1 MKERLKNDLLI
12 RVCQQEH
19 VERTP
24 VWIMRQAGRYLP
36 EYQKVRSKTDFTTM
50 CHTPELAAEVT
61 LQPIDI
67 INVDAAIIFSD
78 ILVIPEAMGM
88 ELNFY
93 DGKGPVFEKPL
104 RSEMDFDKLAPV
116 EVEDKLNYVLKAI
129 KLVKKEL
136 NGRVPL
142 IGFAGAPW
150 TLAAYM
156 VEGHG
161 SKNFTKIKSLMYN
174 SPGLLKK
181 VLDKLAI
188 AVSDFLIAQ
197 IKAGANVVQIFDS
210 WAGMLTP
217 QAFRKFSLPF
227 IKMVVQNLRNY
238 DAPIIVFA
246 KEAGHSLEALAK
258 IGADV
263 LSISWTEDL
272 ALAKKSVNSR
282 VVLQGNLDPCVLLAP
297 PDRIKAE
304 VINVLEKAGNQSGH
318 IFNLGHG
325 ILPETPVEHAQAMV
339 EFVKTESAR
348 FH

>member
-12 RVCQQEH
+12 RACKQEH

-36 EYQKVRSKTDFTTM
+36 EYQKVRSTSDFMTM

-93 DGKGPVFEKPL
+93 EGRGPVFEKPL
-104 RSEMDFDKLAPV
+104 RVETDFERLVPV
-116 EVEDKLNYVLKAI
+116 EVEDKLSYVLNAI
-129 KLVKKEL
+129 KWVKKEL

-156 VEGHG
+156 IEGHG
-161 SKNFTKIKSLMYN
+161 SKNFIEIKSLIYN

-181 VLDKLAI
+181 LLDKLAI
-188 AVSDFLIAQ
+188 VVSDFLIAQ
-197 IKAGANVVQIFDS
+197 IKAGANIVQIFDS

-217 QAFRKFSLPF
+217 EAFRKFSLPF

-246 KEAGHSLEALAK
+246 REAGHSLEALAE

-272 ALAKKSVNSR
+272 ALAKKRVNSR

-304 VINVLEKAGNQSGH
+304 VINVLEKAGNQAGH

-325 ILPETPVEHAQAMV
+325 ILPQTPVDHAKAMV
-339 EFVKTESAR
+339 EFVKAESGR

>member
-12 RVCQQEH
+12 RVCQQER

-36 EYQKVRSKTDFTTM
+36 EYQKVRSKTDFMMM
-50 CHTPELAAEVT
+50 CRTPQLATEVT

-67 INVDAAIIFSD
+67 LGVDAAIIFSD

-104 RSEMDFDKLAPV
+104 RVEKDFDKLAPV
-116 EVEDKLNYVLKAI
+116 EVEDKLNYVLEAI

-136 NGRVPL
+136 DGRVPL

-161 SKNFTKIKSLMYN
+161 SRNFTKIKSLMYN

-217 QAFRKFSLPF
+217 EAFRKFSLPF
-227 IKMVVQNLRNY
+227 IKKVVQNLRNY

-246 KEAGHSLEALAK
+246 REAGHSLEALAE

-272 ALAKKSVNSR
+272 SLAKKSVNSR

-297 PDRIKAE
+297 PDKIKAE

-325 ILPETPVEHAQAMV
+325 ILPETPVEHAKAMV
-339 EFVKTESAR
+339 EFVKAESVR